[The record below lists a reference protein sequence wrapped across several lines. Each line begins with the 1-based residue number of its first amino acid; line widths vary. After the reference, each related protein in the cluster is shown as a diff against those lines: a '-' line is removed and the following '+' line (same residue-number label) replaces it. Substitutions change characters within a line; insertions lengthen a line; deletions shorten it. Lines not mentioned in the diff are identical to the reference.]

1 LLLKSSLLIQF
12 YIVADIKRIALAQ
25 APPST
30 LESAAE
36 PSEEPTAVADY
47 PVQSDPTIANAGL
60 TEIDEPSATA
70 APVNG
75 TSAPHEVEG
84 IPPNSGFG
92 GDGGANAAA
101 QQNWDNQN
109 DLSTSQEWVEV
120 PRDAAET
127 DTGTTATPAAPANV
141 QSWADDQPESPEQ
154 VRDLLYPNYMGC

>member
-1 LLLKSSLLIQF
+1 LRPLIRI
-12 YIVADIKRIALAQ
+12 YTVADIKRIALSQ
-25 APPST
+25 TPPST
-30 LESAAE
+30 IESAAE

-47 PVQSDPTIANAGL
+47 HVQSDPTITNAGL

-75 TSAPHEVEG
+75 TSAPSPPHEVEG

-127 DTGTTATPAAPANV
+127 DTGITATPAAPANV
-141 QSWADDQPESPEQ
+141 QSWADDQPDAEQ
-154 VRDLLYPNYMGC
+154 VRDHL